1 MDIQGYRVFYLDP
14 EEDINSLLL
23 ELGKITSEKI
33 ALVSDQHVNV
43 FYSRV
48 NIQLLE
54 KYLKEWGKELVFVS
68 TEHRL
73 IRLILETNF
82 QIFPDLEALEQNE
95 PIVDINAPLV
105 TALSTEE
112 LLPQV
117 LTEETMDE
125 FQVEVP
131 MYRTR
136 RRRGNPGRKILI
148 SLFALAILAGLFWL
162 YNELPLVTVEVR
174 PTINNLEKNL
184 EIICEH
190 GLAQVRSEE
199 KKIPLL
205 TNMFDVSGSIKIPT
219 TGRKRIGFTRAEGV
233 VTFLNH
239 QNKAV
244 TVPTGTILKTGT
256 GIKYKTVKA
265 VTVPKLSV
273 EYYMGEV
280 LATKAG
286 RAEVKIIALEAG
298 TSGNIAKERITQF
311 EGNDYGLKLLHPE
324 PTKGGSDR
332 EEMIVT
338 QSDLDRAMMNLEVKL
353 KGLINEKIQNE
364 LGTDY
369 LVLQDLLNFQ
379 LETVQANQQVDAKAE
394 ELTVSGK
401 MIAYGYHLLKDDLR
415 VVTKEL
421 FLAEMPKNYTLNS
434 DSIQITDV
442 KAQLVEDSLLKISLQ
457 TVGQVIAQIN
467 SEDIVN
473 QLKGQTIE
481 YAEGILSKMKEI
493 RYYDIF
499 SNGKSRIPKFNFGV
513 RVIVLEPGDVEEGS
527 I

>member
-1 MDIQGYRVFYLDP
+1 
-14 EEDINSLLL
+14 
-23 ELGKITSEKI
+23 
-33 ALVSDQHVNV
+33 DQHVNV

-54 KYLKEWGKELVFVS
+54 KYLKEWSKELVFVS

-73 IRLILETNF
+73 IRLVLETDF
-82 QIFPDLEALEQNE
+82 QIFPDLDALEQNE
-95 PIVDINAPLV
+95 PILDINAPLV
-105 TALSTEE
+105 TSLPTEE
-112 LLPQV
+112 LLPHV
-117 LTEETMDE
+117 INDDDMDE

-136 RRRGNPGRKILI
+136 RRKGSPARKILV
-148 SLFALAILAGLFWL
+148 SLFALAILAGLFWV
-162 YNELPLVTVEVR
+162 YKELPIVTVEVR
-174 PTINNLEKNL
+174 PTIQNLEKGL

-190 GLAQVRSEE
+190 GLTQVRSEE

-244 TVPTGTILKTGT
+244 TVPSGTVLKTGT
-256 GIKYKTVKA
+256 GIKYKTVKE

-311 EGNDYGLKLLHPE
+311 EGKDYGLKLLHPE

-338 QSDLDRAMMNLEVKL
+338 QADLDRAIMNLETTL
-353 KGLINEKIQNE
+353 KDMISEKIHNE
-364 LGTDY
+364 LGSDY
-369 LVLQDLLNFQ
+369 LVLQDTLNFQ
-379 LETVQANQQVDAKAE
+379 LETVQADQQVDAKAE
-394 ELTVSGK
+394 ELTVNGK

-415 VVTKEL
+415 VITKEL
-421 FLAEMPKNYTLNS
+421 FLAEM
-434 DSIQITDV
+434 
-442 KAQLVEDSLLKISLQ
+442 
-457 TVGQVIAQIN
+457 
-467 SEDIVN
+467 
-473 QLKGQTIE
+473 
-481 YAEGILSKMKEI
+481 
-493 RYYDIF
+493 
-499 SNGKSRIPKFNFGV
+499 
-513 RVIVLEPGDVEEGS
+513 
-527 I
+527 